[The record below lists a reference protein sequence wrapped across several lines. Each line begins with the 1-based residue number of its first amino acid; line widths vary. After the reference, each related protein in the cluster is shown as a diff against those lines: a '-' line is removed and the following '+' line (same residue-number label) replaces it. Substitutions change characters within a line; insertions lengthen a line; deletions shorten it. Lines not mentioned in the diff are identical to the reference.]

1 MHPAVLPFT
10 THFLLSAL
18 HDFILKSA
26 ESLAGHKEL
35 LSKQTKKKKKS
46 FNFFFPGVVAYQK
59 NTLLTWL

>member
-18 HDFILKSA
+18 RDFILKSA

-35 LSKQTKKKKKS
+35 LSKQTKKKEEEFQLFLSWCSSLPKK
-46 FNFFFPGVVAYQK
+46 
-59 NTLLTWL
+59 TLC